1 MSHVTD
7 QRRRA
12 RRSRCGRLGG
22 LFAVAVAVAVALF
35 SPRARSAPETFRDIQ
50 VEVIGNGRPLLMIPG
65 LNSAG
70 STWTETCAALQPG
83 VQCHI
88 VQLPGFAGLP
98 PARTEHF
105 LETMRDRL
113 AAYVR
118 DRKLERP
125 AVIGHSLGGALALMM
140 AAQTP
145 GRFERLVIVDSL
157 PFLAALRD
165 PTATP
170 ETARAA
176 AVAMRKAMQSA
187 PQEQIEAQLFASA
200 KGLTRS
206 ADGAQRIVLWG
217 RTSERATTLQA
228 LAEVWA
234 TDLRPTLRDIRDPVL
249 VLGSW
254 AAYEPAGATMQTTR
268 RAFESQYAGLRVV
281 TIAMSER
288 GYHFLMWDD
297 AAWLVARVKAFLS

>member
-35 SPRARSAPETFRDIQ
+35 APRARSAPETFRDIQ

-88 VQLPGFAGLP
+88 VQLPGFAGL
-98 PARTEHF
+98 
-105 LETMRDRL
+105 
-113 AAYVR
+113 
-118 DRKLERP
+118 
-125 AVIGHSLGGALALMM
+125 
-140 AAQTP
+140 
-145 GRFERLVIVDSL
+145 
-157 PFLAALRD
+157 D

-187 PQEQIEAQLFASA
+187 PQEQIEA
-200 KGLTRS
+200 
-206 ADGAQRIVLWG
+206 
-217 RTSERATTLQA
+217 
-228 LAEVWA
+228 
-234 TDLRPTLRDIRDPVL
+234 
-249 VLGSW
+249 
-254 AAYEPAGATMQTTR
+254 
-268 RAFESQYAGLRVV
+268 
-281 TIAMSER
+281 IAMSER

-297 AAWLVARVKAFLS
+297 AAWLVARVKGFLS